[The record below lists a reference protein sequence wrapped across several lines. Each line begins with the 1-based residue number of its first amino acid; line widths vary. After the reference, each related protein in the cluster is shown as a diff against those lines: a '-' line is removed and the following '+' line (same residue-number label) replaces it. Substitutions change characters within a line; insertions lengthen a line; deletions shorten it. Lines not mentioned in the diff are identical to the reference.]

1 MRGAGLRRGRTWSQE
16 KMSTTIDTLQ
26 DRFLAAQTFEEYLER
41 VQENRDLWHSLYQRA
56 KLPVEQI
63 ERAAKLE
70 GEWKLLVLLED
81 WCGDAFNTIPAV
93 ARLAEAVPQLELRV
107 LPRDENLDLMDEH
120 LSPTGG
126 RSIPVVMLLDADYVE
141 CAWWGSRPAPL
152 QQWIDEHA
160 REMEKEERYKQIR
173 TWYARDRG
181 ATAVAEIVA
190 LLEQCAAA
198 VAAQ

>member
-1 MRGAGLRRGRTWSQE
+1 
-16 KMSTTIDTLQ
+16 MSTTIDTLQ

-81 WCGDAFNTIPAV
+81 WCGDAFNTIPVV

-152 QQWIDEHA
+152 QQWIDEQA
-160 REMEKEERYKQIR
+160 GEMAKEERYKQIR

-190 LLEQCAAA
+190 LLEQCAAV